1 MLESLFS
8 TTTEDTFTLMNMVV
22 ALVSALSLGFF
33 ISLVYLYI
41 QKDDGYTP
49 SFTVT
54 LIILPAVVAV
64 VIMLIGSNVAR
75 AFSLAG
81 AFSLVRFRSAPGNP
95 KDISYIFFSMGIGL
109 ACGMGYVL
117 YAAVFALIVS
127 IVMFILHVTHY
138 AKKTTAGMQL
148 KITIPE
154 NLNFQGLFDDILK
167 KYANSWQMKRVR
179 TTDFGT
185 LFEIV
190 YDINL
195 KQSVSQKKLIDELR
209 CRNGNLSIILTMK
222 EQEDSAGLQM

>member
-8 TTTEDTFTLMNMVV
+8 TATEDTFTLMNMVV
-22 ALVSALSLGFF
+22 ALISALSLGFF

-49 SFTVT
+49 SFTIT

-95 KDISYIFFSMGIGL
+95 KDISYIFFTMGIGL

-117 YAAVFALIVS
+117 YAAVFAVIVS
-127 IVMFILHVTHY
+127 IVMFILHVTRY
-138 AKKTTAGMQL
+138 AKKTTAVMQL

-222 EQEDSAGLQM
+222 EQEDSTAVQM

>member
-185 LFEIV
+185 LFEVV
-190 YDINL
+190 YNIDL

>member
-95 KDISYIFFSMGIGL
+95 KDISYIFFSMGVGL

-167 KYANSWQMKRVR
+167 KYANSW
-179 TTDFGT
+179 
-185 LFEIV
+185 
-190 YDINL
+190 
-195 KQSVSQKKLIDELR
+195 
-209 CRNGNLSIILTMK
+209 
-222 EQEDSAGLQM
+222 